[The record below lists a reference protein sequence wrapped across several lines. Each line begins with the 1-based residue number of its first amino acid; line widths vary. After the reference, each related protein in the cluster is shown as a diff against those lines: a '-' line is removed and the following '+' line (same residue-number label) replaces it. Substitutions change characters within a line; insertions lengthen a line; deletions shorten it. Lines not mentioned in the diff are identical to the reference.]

1 MSGEKPRRGD
11 LVAVTGATGFV
22 GQAVLMAAG
31 RHQLDVRALTRRKQ
45 RLRGGVEW
53 VDGDLADVPALKRL
67 MDGASAVIHIA
78 GVVNAPDAAGFE
90 EGNVQGTLRVIE
102 AAHEM
107 GVSRL
112 IHVSSLA
119 AREPQLS
126 MYGASKLRGEKLV
139 RASGLDWSVVR
150 PPAVFGPRDTEMLEL
165 FRLARRGVIPLPPPG
180 HLSIIHVADLAEL
193 LLALLPSGEDV
204 TRKVFE
210 PDDGEPGGWTHVAL
224 ARAIGAAVHE
234 PLWKVAGSQFL
245 LTDDGAIERTA
256 SRGLRDGCFVNA
268 SGHPDPEGAFIELAV
283 PSFNDIRL
291 RTITLP
297 RRAVER
303 SPAESA
309 SAAIGAAVREK
320 PVRPL
325 SLSPGIVRLAA
336 RADRLL
342 RGKKAKLT
350 PDRARYICHPDWT
363 VSEEARP
370 PASLWRPRIDTREGL
385 QATAAWY
392 REAGWLK

>member
-1 MSGEKPRRGD
+1 MNVPEPRGD

-22 GQAVLMAAG
+22 GQSVLLAAA
-31 RHQLDVRALTRRKQ
+31 RHRIEVRALTRRKQ
-45 RLRGGVEW
+45 RLRSGVEW
-53 VDGDLADVPALKRL
+53 VDGDLANPGALGRL
-67 MDGASAVIHIA
+67 ITGTTAVIHIA

-90 EGNVQGTLRVIE
+90 AGNVMGTLNVIE
-102 AAHEM
+102 AAHAA
-107 GVSRL
+107 GVQRL

-119 AREPQLS
+119 AREPELS

-165 FRLARRGVIPLPPPG
+165 FRLARRGIVPLPPPG
-180 HLSIIHVADLAEL
+180 RLSIIHVADLAEL

-204 TRKVFE
+204 TRQMFE

-224 ARAIGAAVHE
+224 AHAIGE
-234 PLWKVAGSQFL
+234 
-245 LTDDGAIERTA
+245 
-256 SRGLRDGCFVNA
+256 
-268 SGHPDPEGAFIELAV
+268 
-283 PSFNDIRL
+283 
-291 RTITLP
+291 
-297 RRAVER
+297 
-303 SPAESA
+303 
-309 SAAIGAAVREK
+309 AVREK
-320 PVRPL
+320 PIRPL
-325 SLSPGIVRLAA
+325 SLSPGMVGLAA

-363 VSEEARP
+363 AGEGARP
-370 PASLWRPRIDTREGL
+370 PRTLWRPRIETREGL
-385 QATAAWY
+385 HATAAWY